1 MSRLLSQPR
10 WTRNRPERT
19 AKIAAK
25 KAESPL
31 NSRAID
37 QRASRD
43 SFRGAKRPRFGLNSQ
58 FSSISAFCDNKQ
70 TGRLTHQ
77 QRQAVMALLRQPHTS
92 ALLAEDLDFV
102 PALLAAQAAHLR
114 GRGRRGRRRGRRG
127 RRGGRRRRGLR
138 LHVGGGLRRRRLL
151 PTLLVRHLRVCK
163 GTL

>member
-10 WTRNRPERT
+10 WTRERPERR
-19 AKIAAK
+19 AKIAVKA
-25 KAESPL
+25 AESPL
-31 NSRAID
+31 NMSTMD
-37 QRASRD
+37 QKASRD
-43 SFRGAKRPRFGLNSQ
+43 SFRDAKRPRFGLNSP

-114 GRGRRGRRRGRRG
+114 RRRRRGRRRGRRG
-127 RRGGRRRRGLR
+127 RRGGRRRRGLHVPVGDR
-138 LHVGGGLRRRRLL
+138 LRLRRLL
-151 PTLLVRHLRVCK
+151 LTLLVRHLRVCK